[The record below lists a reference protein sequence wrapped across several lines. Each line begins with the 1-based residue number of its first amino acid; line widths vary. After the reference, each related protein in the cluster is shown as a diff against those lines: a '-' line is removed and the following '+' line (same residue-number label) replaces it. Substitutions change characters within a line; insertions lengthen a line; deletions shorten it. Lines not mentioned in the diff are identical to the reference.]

1 MQFERSLYFS
11 YTAYK
16 IMITYVVYNHD
27 EPPWYSDITNK
38 SGLHLHY
45 LTSTHFRKIVEN
57 LQTFRSVTTI
67 NTAKDDAAADDGDDD
82 DKEEESYG
90 TPLVTS
96 MDLVEEE
103 LANMSVSDV
112 VTTSSSSAVPTAMTS
127 LISSADK
134 SSRTKVTL
142 SVLPMH
148 TYRHHTGWSIR
159 FIHRKMNPSVYC
171 LMKQSDIAQAV

>member
-1 MQFERSLYFS
+1 MSYLNASLVQTYRS
-11 YTAYK
+11 
-16 IMITYVVYNHD
+16 I
-27 EPPWYSDITNK
+27 
-38 SGLHLHY
+38 
-45 LTSTHFRKIVEN
+45 
-57 LQTFRSVTTI
+57 TTI
-67 NTAKDDAAADDGDDD
+67 NTANDDAAPDDDDGN

-134 SSRTKVTL
+134 GGRPKVTFTDL
-142 SVLPMH
+142 RKHPKQGGPSVL
-148 TYRHHTGWSIR
+148 YTGT
-159 FIHRKMNPSVYC
+159 
-171 LMKQSDIAQAV
+171 

>member
-1 MQFERSLYFS
+1 MIDEEGAGNSNSTPNVVEEVFSKSRALSSSSRSVS
-11 YTAYK
+11 VK
-16 IMITYVVYNHD
+16 YVNELGDGV
-27 EPPWYSDITNK
+27 
-38 SGLHLHY
+38 SGSNASL
-45 LTSTHFRKIVEN
+45 
-57 LQTFRSVTTI
+57 RSVTTI

-90 TPLVTS
+90 TPLVNS

-134 SSRTKVTL
+134 GGRSKATAA
-142 SVLPMH
+142 SV
-148 TYRHHTGWSIR
+148 
-159 FIHRKMNPSVYC
+159 VV
-171 LMKQSDIAQAV
+171 D

>member
-1 MQFERSLYFS
+1 MSTGGWEQREWSPCKSTPIFIICIILTKASLVRTYRS
-11 YTAYK
+11 
-16 IMITYVVYNHD
+16 I
-27 EPPWYSDITNK
+27 
-38 SGLHLHY
+38 
-45 LTSTHFRKIVEN
+45 
-57 LQTFRSVTTI
+57 TTI
-67 NTAKDDAAADDGDDD
+67 NTAKDDAARDDDDDDDGN

-134 SSRTKVTL
+134 GGRSKVSR
-142 SVLPMH
+142 
-148 TYRHHTGWSIR
+148 
-159 FIHRKMNPSVYC
+159 
-171 LMKQSDIAQAV
+171 